1 EKINITAHVERVRAN
16 ITVMEACDA
25 AYRSLFPDRVSLCI
39 SKTPDD
45 LRNLILARIADHQQQ
60 EQARIQAQREHQ
72 NTVEATPLPTQST
85 AHCSTESTATTA
97 TTPASTGHLIKLGDI
112 NALIAPLSINADGLA
127 SLGFVPVSTE
137 RATKW
142 YAAAE
147 FPAICHTL
155 KQVLSDASSRTAIKQ
170 AA

>member
-1 EKINITAHVERVRAN
+1 
-16 ITVMEACDA
+16 MEACNA

-60 EQARIQAQREHQ
+60 EQARIQAQRERQ

-97 TTPASTGHLIKLGDI
+97 TTATTAASTGHLIKLGDI

-155 KQVLSDASSRTAIKQ
+155 KQVLSDASSRTTIKQ

>member
-1 EKINITAHVERVRAN
+1 
-16 ITVMEACDA
+16 
-25 AYRSLFPDRVSLCI
+25 
-39 SKTPDD
+39 
-45 LRNLILARIADHQQQ
+45 
-60 EQARIQAQREHQ
+60 
-72 NTVEATPLPTQST
+72 
-85 AHCSTESTATTA
+85 
-97 TTPASTGHLIKLGDI
+97 PASTGHLIKLGDI

-142 YAAAE
+142 YATAE

-155 KQVLSDASSRTAIKQ
+155 KQVLSNASSRTAIKQ